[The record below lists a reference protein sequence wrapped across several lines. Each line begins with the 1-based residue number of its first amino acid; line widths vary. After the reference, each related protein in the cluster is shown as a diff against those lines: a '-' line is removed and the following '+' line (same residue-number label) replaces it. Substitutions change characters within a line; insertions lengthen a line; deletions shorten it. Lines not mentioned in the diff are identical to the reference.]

1 MDPPPLTLPTSGR
14 RQALV
19 VPEGPR
25 QLPAA
30 QRGLNG
36 ERIVGL
42 IPEIEE
48 ERIVEIIPELDE
60 ATSDGQRE
68 APVVG

>member
-1 MDPPPLTLPTSGR
+1 M
-14 RQALV
+14 V

-36 ERIVGL
+36 ERIVEL